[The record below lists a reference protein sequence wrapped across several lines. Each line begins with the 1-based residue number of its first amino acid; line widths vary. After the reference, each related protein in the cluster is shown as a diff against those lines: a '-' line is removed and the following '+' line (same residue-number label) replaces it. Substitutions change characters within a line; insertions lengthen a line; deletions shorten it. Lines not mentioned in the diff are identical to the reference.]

1 MFTHRVLEPG
11 AFRYRLQYA
20 IRTILRDRI
29 ANEGVF
35 NSCFEMEDA
44 DQVIVTIL
52 RRGLSDRRLRA
63 ALEGSHLVNIH
74 EWLTRY
80 PDLAGRYYED
90 DAEN

>member
-1 MFTHRVLEPG
+1 MDTHRVFEPG

-29 ANEGVF
+29 SNEGVF

-44 DQVIVTIL
+44 DEIIATIL
-52 RRGLSDRRLRA
+52 RRGLSNRRLRK

-74 EWLTRY
+74 QWLIRY
-80 PDLAGRYYED
+80 PELAGRYYADEKD
-90 DAEN
+90 P